1 MTGTLSLA
9 GSGEYLEKMDAVDRL
24 LLSRAPGEPRVVCL
38 PTASAPDGA
47 QVFEDWA
54 KRGVAH
60 FTRLGAHAEAVLIAN
75 RRDADDEA
83 LAARLRAANFIYLS
97 GGKPDYLHRTLKNT
111 RAFAAFTEVLERGG
125 VVAGCSAGAMIWGE
139 VIPNFPIMLP
149 LKNVFNRLPN
159 TVIVPHYD
167 EFGERWG
174 GMIKTVIGNRSLVG
188 IDGYTALVCADGA
201 YRVAGAG
208 GVTVWNKRRKVR
220 YTGGQLVVIDE
231 SANR

>member
-1 MTGTLSLA
+1 MNGTLALA
-9 GSGEYLEKMDAVDRL
+9 GSGEYLERMDVVDRL

-47 QVFEDWA
+47 TVFDDWA
-54 KRGVAH
+54 ERGVRH
-60 FTRLGAHAEAVLIAN
+60 FTRLGVQAESVPVRD
-75 RRDADDEA
+75 RRSADDA
-83 LAARLRAANFIYLS
+83 TLAERIRAANFVYLS
-97 GGKPDYLHRTLKNT
+97 GGKPDFLHATLKDT
-111 RAFAAFTEVLERGG
+111 AAFAALTEVLDRGG

-149 LKNVFNRLPN
+149 LKKVFNRLPN

-174 GMIKTVIGNRSLVG
+174 GMIKAVIGNRSLVG

-201 YRVAGAG
+201 YRVAGHG
-208 GVTVWNKRRKVR
+208 GVTVWDKRRKVR
-220 YTGGQLVVIDE
+220 YTGGQAVPL
-231 SANR
+231 NG